1 MSESGRPDR
10 PGYPDWWSYPLT
22 CSAGHRWAPGRVIV
36 GWMPCDCPG
45 AMREPG
51 RGHLWVRCRAA
62 GCDGI
67 WYRPEHS
74 APEDSAPEDSARED
88 SAQEDSTQ
96 EHSTQEHSAPAELPR
111 RRPARAGHGRYR
123 STNPAVAFRPS
134 RRSPIA
140 KMVPSRSTAA
150 PDSWT

>member
-62 GCDGI
+62 GCNGI

-74 APEDSAPEDSARED
+74 A
-88 SAQEDSTQ
+88 Q
-96 EHSTQEHSAPAELPR
+96 EHSAQEHSAPAELPR
-111 RRPARAGHGRYR
+111 GRPARAGHGRYR
-123 STNPAVAFRPS
+123 STNPALAFRPS

-150 PDSWT
+150 PDSWTWCGTGKAVVCSSP